1 MAVSSMAL
9 LKSKEYNI
17 RHDTIVAKLTC
28 PDKSKCATK
37 FTNILR
43 KRQKREQCLNLINA
57 PSFPC
62 IRLRRCGQFFISDSH
77 VFINLLRPRL
87 SDGPIVS
94 VALLG
99 PASETPT
106 HFTGQTTEK
115 RQIV

>member
-9 LKSKEYNI
+9 LKSKEYNF
-17 RHDTIVAKLTC
+17 RHDTIVGKLTC

-37 FTNILR
+37 ITNILR

-77 VFINLLRPRL
+77 VFIHLFLWVPLLK
-87 SDGPIVS
+87 
-94 VALLG
+94 LL
-99 PASETPT
+99 PT
-106 HFTGQTTEK
+106 SLVKLPKNDKSFD
-115 RQIV
+115 